1 MNYIAPPEL
10 PAVTYLEPFVLGNK
24 KEKTSTPGDNST
36 VTTTTSVNEPSGKWS
51 PYGDEAA
58 EKEKELRENVEANA
72 ATQANIGKGIGETQQ
87 LENEGNAL
95 NNRTGTRDVSSMYAP
110 LGMSSVLWKSFN
122 TANGMTANDT
132 LAASRAADA
141 RNNRQYYKGGTAG
154 RVGAYGSGFAAPT
167 YNYGK
172 APVETEEMRQQ
183 RMNAQAQQQA
193 LTSATDLQAF
203 INRLPAQ
210 QRQQLDSMSVQ
221 LMQQLGLNQQ
231 QLDYY
236 LARSVHSKSYE
247 LPIDQ
252 YYSAMMKEYTEDL
265 KLHWDTEAAKLA
277 IHYVDEDPNIAGL
290 IMSIRAGTYISV
302 PDIMMGQI
310 YGHVKQDIEKA
321 KAEAA
326 AAGKPMDPSEE
337 AGLMASLFGILKQ
350 MFAGAQFDSILNT
363 ADDANK
369 NLYNRSGVGRF
380 INKWL
385 GGGSN

>member
-1 MNYIAPPEL
+1 MNYVTPPEL

-24 KEKTSTPGDNST
+24 KEKTNESSVNNT
-36 VTTTTSVNEPSGKWS
+36 VTTTPSVNEPSGKWS
-51 PYGDEAA
+51 PYSDEAA
-58 EKEKELRENVEANA
+58 EKEKELRENVEENA
-72 ATQANIGKGIGETQQ
+72 ATQANIDKGIGETQQ
-87 LENEGNAL
+87 LENEGNEL
-95 NNRTGTRDVSSMYAP
+95 TNRTGTRDVSSMYAP
-110 LGMSSVLWKSFN
+110 IGMSSALWKSFN

-154 RVGAYGSGFAAPT
+154 RIGAYGSGFAAPT

-193 LTSATDLQAF
+193 LTNATDLQAF

-210 QRQQLDSMSVQ
+210 QRQQLDSMNVQ
-221 LMQQLGLNQQ
+221 LMQQLGVNQQ

-252 YYSAMMKEYTEDL
+252 YYNAMMKEYDEDL

-277 IHYVDEDPNIAGL
+277 VSYVDNDPNIAGL

-310 YGHVKQDIEKA
+310 YGHVKQDVERA

-326 AAGKPMDPSEE
+326 AKGKPMDPGEE
-337 AGLMASLFGILKQ
+337 AGLIAALLGVLKQ
-350 MFAGAQFDSILNT
+350 IYARAQLDNT
-363 ADDANK
+363 LDTVEGANK
-369 NLYNRSGVGRF
+369 DLLNRSGFKR
-380 INKWL
+380 ILNL
-385 GGGSN
+385 LPGGGN